1 MSKPPLL
8 TTADQDLDSYT
19 HFRTQRYEKLS
30 NIFDALN
37 NYTLNANKLYELT
50 LIISFDSSYT
60 DQVPVN
66 VYVDKQNHQYIYR
79 ILPQDRFT
87 YLNVNEQLE
96 LPINYVT
103 SFTVA
108 LANRSAFNAEKA
120 NTITQH
126 LNNMP
131 DVQRIASSCTN
142 FFTKSKVE
150 YRDTLNAYMVFKVT
164 KDEDHSPL
172 TLTDLEEFKAPQGGT
187 GDKVKVLG
195 RLRKIH
201 NDGRNKFIVY
211 QKQRLSLAE
220 AKKLEDH
227 QRSHSMPK
235 KTTPKKTTT
244 PEKTT
249 PKKTTT
255 PEKTTPEKT
264 TPKKITPKKTT
275 TPEKTTSKKTRP
287 VSVSRTS

>member
-1 MSKPPLL
+1 MPLEIIANI
-8 TTADQDLDSYT
+8 TTQIKTDADINSFNEFFENLLIT
-19 HFRTQRYEKLS
+19 
-30 NIFDALN
+30 
-37 NYTLNANKLYELT
+37 TLEIRFYMLVNACAKVVGVDN
-50 LIISFDSSYT
+50 
-60 DQVPVN
+60 DQV
-66 VYVDKQNHQYIYR
+66 IYYNQTDN
-79 ILPQDRFT
+79 LGVG
-87 YLNVNEQLE
+87 N
-96 LPINYVT
+96 
-103 SFTVA
+103 
-108 LANRSAFNAEKA
+108 
-120 NTITQH
+120 
-126 LNNMP
+126 
-131 DVQRIASSCTN
+131 
-142 FFTKSKVE
+142 
-150 YRDTLNAYMVFKVT
+150 VFKVI
-164 KDEDHSPL
+164 KISHY
-172 TLTDLEEFKAPQGGT
+172 GG
-187 GDKVKVLG
+187 DANKVKVLG

-255 PEKTTPEKT
+255 PEKS
-264 TPKKITPKKTT
+264 TPKKITPKKT